1 MLKENWYYHRMA
13 ALSFQTY
20 IDKENSSS
28 LSSRKAN
35 GLRKGLGV
43 KSGKGLDEN
52 FVTPRKA
59 LGNLNKENQGLK
71 AFGLKQNSANPLKP
85 LKLADNTNLVTPRKA
100 LGNINKDPRAASI
113 KTPSLKPSLNQGS
126 GKPDNFK
133 KLSSKPSNEQGQ
145 KPKSAAPTLKLGK
158 LLAPISQQVEDIE
171 HMYIPPPGDTEDDYE
186 DIMPKADRISTYI
199 SKLISW
205 RPPCFGDFPFSDEE
219 ESLSEEEVLRRREDI
234 AQRLGQNLPNNDLDV
249 QLMADED
256 FLALEPLEDIPLP
269 SMASISACDSS
280 FPGLDDS
287 VDIVSSMGTLQLR
300 DLSPLQKT

>member
-1 MLKENWYYHRMA
+1 MKAMPIHFSKENI
-13 ALSFQTY
+13 FQ
-20 IDKENSSS
+20 
-28 LSSRKAN
+28 
-35 GLRKGLGV
+35 GV

-133 KLSSKPSNEQGQ
+133 KLSSKPSNVQGQ
-145 KPKSAAPTLKLGK
+145 KPKSAAPQLKLGK

-171 HMYIPPPGDTEDDYE
+171 HMYIPPPSDAEDDYE

-219 ESLSEEEVLRRREDI
+219 ETLSEEEVLRRREDI
-234 AQRLGQNLPNNDLDV
+234 AHRLGQNLPSNDLDMQV
-249 QLMADED
+249 MADED

-287 VDIVSSMGTLQLR
+287 VDIVSSMGTLQLCE
-300 DLSPLQKT
+300 LSPLQKT